1 MSDDKKMT
9 LAERRAEFERLLA
22 QPMPDASPEEIARNA
37 ALRRQKNAEVL
48 PLWPWRQQRWTAE
61 PVHVTSYVAVEPT
74 AADEIEELR
83 RAVANAARAERM
95 QADPLGIGLYRGESM
110 ADVVKRQDKT
120 R

>member
-37 ALRRQKNAEVL
+37 ALRRQKNAEVFE
-48 PLWPWRQQRWTAE
+48 LWPWRKQRWTAE
-61 PVHVTSYVAVEPT
+61 PTKTTSYVAVEPT

-83 RAVANAARAERM
+83 RAVANSAREARM
-95 QADPLGIGLYRGESM
+95 QADPLGIGLYGGETM
-110 ADVVKRQDKT
+110 ADVVRRQDKT

>member
-1 MSDDKKMT
+1 
-9 LAERRAEFERLLA
+9 
-22 QPMPDASPEEIARNA
+22 
-37 ALRRQKNAEVL
+37 
-48 PLWPWRQQRWTAE
+48 
-61 PVHVTSYVAVEPT
+61 VTSYVAVEPT

-95 QADPLGIGLYRGESM
+95 QADPLGIGLYGGESM